1 MTARALA
8 AQEFIAVFEF
18 VADVFGR
25 AVALLDAR
33 VQAARRRYVEC
44 RCTGV
49 LAA

>member
-18 VADVFGR
+18 VADVIGR
-25 AVALLDAR
+25 AAAFLDTR
-33 VQAARRRYVEC
+33 VQAARRRYLEC
-44 RCTGV
+44 RATGA